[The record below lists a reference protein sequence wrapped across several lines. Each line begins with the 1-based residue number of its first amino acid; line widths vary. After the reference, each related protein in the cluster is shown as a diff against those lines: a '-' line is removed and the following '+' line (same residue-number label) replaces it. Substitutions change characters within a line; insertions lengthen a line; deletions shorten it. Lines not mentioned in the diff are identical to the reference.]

1 MEFQQMIH
9 STGGLMSSTTQFLV
23 HTACIPITV
32 PMKKTSS
39 LVLGTANF
47 VGGIF
52 SNMTEKAFS
61 SVETIL
67 FQNSASSNH
76 DPNDHE
82 LMIQQHCNHFLK
94 AISSVT
100 EFLIHVVPDVN
111 IDVLGLMH
119 ASTNIL
125 LPWQGS
131 SQEGDNSAD
140 QSIRDGS
147 ASLIGNSDETSDHD
161 GNNFNPNSLDCS
173 SKSIRRS
180 KHDVSTFLG
189 HQEDTDKVSPVG
201 QLFYAKI
208 TDRSDRHASRGF
220 AFRVRVCD
228 LDIPPSENSSSLW
241 KNQFYYL
248 TCQKSDEEHLCPSYG
263 NAADTVVDKLVELA
277 LLLASH
283 DDEFQLDMD
292 FVSSSSP
299 RNGKTMSKT
308 HVRMVSPR
316 IQWKQEGMT
325 TKLLRKMQTK
335 FNWNKTLDLL
345 EKEVLVWSGSMKDKS
360 SSCYGHGIPIFKA
373 RGIIANMNT
382 VQLLELFMDSTKVKL
397 YNKHSNGRKDI
408 GKVPCRNGVVCKVV
422 ENQTKVP
429 FSNKIISMTTMLH
442 ARKIPGS
449 DCDFITVSRS
459 VELGRNRHSKQDA
472 SSIEVDE
479 AAFLPGARNEILWGI
494 NVIRQV
500 PGCTDKVDLTTITQA
515 NSSAIPGFLAH
526 KLGLKCVEEFLK
538 NLRVIPRE
546 AIITKQ
552 LPPFA

>member
-1 MEFQQMIH
+1 
-9 STGGLMSSTTQFLV
+9 MSSTTQFLV
-23 HTACIPITV
+23 HTACVPITV
-32 PMKKTSS
+32 PIKKTSS
-39 LVLGTANF
+39 VVLGTANF
-47 VGGIF
+47 VGGVF

-67 FQNSASSNH
+67 FHNSASSNH

-94 AISSVT
+94 AISSFA
-100 EFLIHVVPDVN
+100 EFLIHAVPDVN
-111 IDVLGLMH
+111 IDVLGLIQ
-119 ASTNIL
+119 SSKI

-131 SQEGDNSAD
+131 QEGHNSAH
-140 QSIRDGS
+140 QSVRDGS
-147 ASLIGNSDETSDHD
+147 TLLIDNRDETSDHD
-161 GNNFNPNSLDCS
+161 GNNFNQNSLDCS
-173 SKSIRRS
+173 RRISRRS

-189 HQEDTDKVSPVG
+189 TNHDTDKISPVG
-201 QLFYAKI
+201 QLFDAKI
-208 TDRSDRHASRGF
+208 TDRSDRYASKVFGF
-220 AFRVRVCD
+220 RLRVCD
-228 LDIPPSENSSSLW
+228 LDIPPSENSSLW

-248 TCQKSDEEHLCPSYG
+248 TCQSDEDHLCPSSG
-263 NAADTVVDKLVELA
+263 NAADTMVNKLVELA
-277 LLLASH
+277 LLLASD

-292 FVSSSSP
+292 CVSSSSP

-308 HVRMVSPR
+308 HARMVSP

-325 TKLLRKMQTK
+325 TKLLRKIQTN
-335 FNWNKTLDLL
+335 FNWNKTLEML

-382 VQLLELFMDSTKVKL
+382 TQLLKLFTDSTKVKL
-397 YNKHSNGRKDI
+397 YNKHSNGRRDI
-408 GKVPCRNGVVCKVV
+408 GKVPCRNGIVCKIV

-449 DCDFITVSRS
+449 DCDYIIVSRS
-459 VELGRNRHSKQDA
+459 VELGRNCHSKEDA
-472 SSIEVDE
+472 SSMEVGE

-494 NVIRQV
+494 NVIRKV
-500 PGCTDKVDLTTITQA
+500 SGCTDKVDLTTITQA

-526 KLGLKCVEEFLK
+526 KLGLNCIVEFLK

-546 AIITKQ
+546 AIMTKQ